1 MSSYSYVNSGRGF
14 FMNQYRHPGNG
25 NADSSS
31 PQNNTIHDNHTC
43 KPAALKHNQNDEAVS
58 KNEDPHHLE
67 QHLTENEHAQGN
79 SQAGNSPSPDH
90 TYTEHSNSN
99 EHNHMQHSY
108 LKGHDHTDHDH
119 THGHTHTDH
128 DHTHEHSHTDH
139 NHTHEHNHTGHAH
152 GHSHAHGHTHS
163 HAPADRK
170 GLLIALIITGGI
182 MLLEFFGGLVTGSL
196 ALLSDSGHML
206 SDTASLAL
214 SLVAMIFAVRPASAK
229 NTYGFYRF
237 EIMAALFNGVTLF
250 VISGFIM
257 WEAFQRIGSPPEV
270 ASGTMMIIAA
280 VGLLANLVS
289 AWSLMRKSSGHENIN
304 IRSAYLHIVSD
315 ALGSVGALL
324 AGLVMSLFSWYLAD
338 PIISVVVALLILRS
352 AWGVVKQ
359 AFHILME
366 GAPHSVD
373 SGAVS
378 STLLGIDG
386 VLDVH
391 DLHIWSITSGLDA
404 LSGHLLIEDSR
415 SHQDI
420 LQQAVKLIEQQYGI
434 RHVTLQVENSAMQ
447 HEDLKV

>member
-1 MSSYSYVNSGRGF
+1 
-14 FMNQYRHPGNG
+14 MN
-25 NADSSS
+25 
-31 PQNNTIHDNHTC
+31 
-43 KPAALKHNQNDEAVS
+43 
-58 KNEDPHHLE
+58 
-67 QHLTENEHAQGN
+67 
-79 SQAGNSPSPDH
+79 
-90 TYTEHSNSN
+90 
-99 EHNHMQHSY
+99 HNHSHQHGY
-108 LKGHDHTDHDH
+108 IDNGHAHK
-119 THGHTHTDH
+119 
-128 DHTHEHSHTDH
+128 HSHTGH
-139 NHTHEHNHTGHAH
+139 NHDHAYGH
-152 GHSHAHGHTHS
+152 GHS

-182 MLLEFFGGLVTGSL
+182 MLLEFFGGLVTDSL

-229 NTYGFYRF
+229 NTYGFHRF

-250 VISGFIM
+250 VIAGIIM
-257 WEAFQRIGSPPEV
+257 WEAFKRFGSPPEV

-280 VGLLANLVS
+280 VGLLANLAS
-289 AWSLMRKSSGHENIN
+289 AWSLLRKSSGHDNIN

-366 GAPHSVD
+366 GAPPSVD

-378 STLLGIDG
+378 TALLGIDG

-404 LSGHLLIEDSR
+404 LSGHLLIRDNA
-415 SHQDI
+415 SHQAI
-420 LQQAVKLIEQQYGI
+420 LQQAVRLIEQDFGI
-434 RHVTLQVENSAMQ
+434 RHVTLQVENSAME
-447 HEDLKV
+447 HGELKV